1 MINMYVILKN
11 LILMKNTSK
20 EVLENKVWNSW
31 AANGLTDEEKD
42 ELLQLIFENLSP
54 ESEAPEMKELY
65 TRIIERLDDLEKD
78 MSAVKQDIVLMKS
91 SSDIGE
97 NETTQDTLNIQEWK
111 AYDAIVNIGY
121 DYGEIVEHRGKYYIN
136 SLNGVKNVWEPGT
149 DGIDERYWIEI
160 TKEDAEAIVSG
171 KKTANDVDQLMKII
185 ENN

>member
-1 MINMYVILKN
+1 MS
-11 LILMKNTSK
+11 LMHK
-20 EVLENKVWNSW
+20 
-31 AANGLTDEEKD
+31 
-42 ELLQLIFENLSP
+42 
-54 ESEAPEMKELY
+54 
-65 TRIIERLDDLEKD
+65 
-78 MSAVKQDIVLMKS
+78 
-91 SSDIGE
+91 
-97 NETTQDTLNIQEWK
+97 TLNIQEWK